1 MIAIIGFAI
10 AIVGSIVGGAIA
22 AKTAQYA
29 AQKNRQLQLEN
40 YDYSRALGILSM
52 AQDQQKQ
59 KILIENVLLI
69 AGVLMMVLVVVFKA
83 S

>member
-1 MIAIIGFAI
+1 MIAIIGLAI
-10 AIVGSIVGGAIA
+10 AVIGSIVGGAIA

-29 AQKNRQLQLEN
+29 AERNRQLQLEN
-40 YDYSRALGILSM
+40 YDFNRALGILQM

-69 AGVLMMVLVVVFKA
+69 SGVLMIVLVVVFKA